1 MPNSVF
7 EDASI
12 PPGERSFRVGWFTSL
27 KRTDGSRPEVT
38 ADYVARQGKGL
49 RVIDIRPEA
58 ELPGELGYVPGSDW
72 VPFSEAGSLH
82 LHIKPYEPTV
92 LVCDDGRRSSNL
104 AGWLETAG
112 LKMVA
117 AMRGGVRAWRDQGF
131 LPQRSSALLK
141 RMGALSPLPDWAA
154 EAGRK
159 DFTLED
165 ISNHVGDPRSVRW
178 IKVAAFLLNGRLSCV
193 DGRDHVGVVG
203 SPGGDA
209 GEFVLALA
217 AIEQVIGRSLSQDEV
232 KKLLRR
238 RLDTFGHFAF
248 HTDTA
253 AGNLSIA
260 AIRADPRT
268 RTSVANIGNP
278 LQFRQ
283 YFNQPPL
290 EVRDALAEIMVKPE
304 HTGCGHL
311 RLAMQHSAKWGV
323 RDGLTQQVLSEA
335 LKLRWA
341 GVEELEFTPLSGTHS
356 EGAVLNIRVS
366 GHLDAYSRVP
376 LVSPSIGGHQ
386 MFINHPDVTRFLR
399 GQMAQWLAL
408 NQDLFTVPTVSAL
421 FDAMQGLH
429 EKQLAATLGE
439 LAAGL
444 PVYDVTVQLDGRSDV
459 KLAGHVPGKTR

>member
-1 MPNSVF
+1 MPNSF
-7 EDASI
+7 IEDASL
-12 PPGERSFRVGWFTSL
+12 PPGERSFRMGWSTSL

-49 RVIDIRPEA
+49 RVIDIRPES

-72 VPFSEAGSLH
+72 VPFDEAGSLH
-82 LHIKPYEPTV
+82 MHIKPYEPTV

-131 LPQRSSALLK
+131 LPQRSSSLLK
-141 RMGALSPLPDWAA
+141 RMGTLSPLPDWAA
-154 EAGRK
+154 EASHA
-159 DFTLED
+159 DFSLDD

-178 IKVAAFLLNGRLSCV
+178 IKVAAFMLNGRLSCV

-217 AIEQVIGRSLSQDEV
+217 AVEQVIGRALSQEEV

-253 AGNLSIA
+253 AGNRSIA

-268 RTSVANIGNP
+268 SASVANISDP

-283 YFNQPPL
+283 FFNQPPL
-290 EVRDALAEIMVKPE
+290 EIRDALAEIMVKPE

-323 RDGLTQQVLSEA
+323 RDGLTQNVLSEA

-408 NQDLFTVPTVSAL
+408 NEDLFTVPTVAAL
-421 FDAMQGLH
+421 FDAMQRLH
-429 EKQLAATLGE
+429 DQQLGATLGE

-444 PVYDVTVQLDGRSDV
+444 PVYDVIVGLDGRTDV
-459 KLAGHVPGKTR
+459 KLVGHVPAKAS

>member
-1 MPNSVF
+1 M
-7 EDASI
+7 
-12 PPGERSFRVGWFTSL
+12 GWFLSL

-38 ADYVARQGKGL
+38 ADYVARQGRGL

-72 VPFSEAGSLH
+72 VPFDEAGSLH
-82 LHIKPYEPTV
+82 MHIRPYEPTV

-117 AMRGGVRAWRDQGF
+117 AMRGGVRAWRDHGL
-131 LPQRSSALLK
+131 LPQRSPALLK
-141 RMGALSPLPDWAA
+141 RMGMLSPLPDWAA
-154 EAGRK
+154 EASHK
-159 DFTLED
+159 DFTLDD
-165 ISNHVGDPRSVRW
+165 IANHVGDPRSVRW
-178 IKVAAFLLNGRLSCV
+178 IKVAAFMLNGRLSCV

-217 AIEQVIGRSLSQDEV
+217 AVETVIGRALRQEEV

-253 AGNLSIA
+253 AGNRLIA

-268 RTSVANIGNP
+268 KGAVADISEP
-278 LQFRQ
+278 LAFRQ
-283 YFNQPPL
+283 FFNEPPH
-290 EVRDALAEIMVKPE
+290 EIRDALAELMVKPE

-323 RDGLTQQVLSEA
+323 RDGLTQAVLGEA
-335 LKLRWA
+335 LKLRWN
-341 GVEELEFTPLSGTHS
+341 GVEELEYTPLAGAHS
-356 EGAVLNIRVS
+356 EGAVLNIRVA

-399 GQMAQWLAL
+399 GQLAQWLAL
-408 NQDLFTVPTVSAL
+408 NQDLFTIPTVGAL
-421 FDAMQGLH
+421 FDAMQKLH
-429 EKQLAATLGE
+429 EQQLGATLGE

-444 PVYDVTVQLDGRSDV
+444 PVYDVTVQPDGSSAV
-459 KLAGHVPGKTR
+459 KLVGSVPTKAS